1 MVITGQYRSGVAIET
16 AIHDGIGSDP
26 IYAIYQIAQP
36 SVLPF
41 LHPFAMSCHVLPE
54 CGLVFELS
62 SPHVRWT
69 SAMRLKSASP
79 RFRLMSHL
87 FWHLK
92 LPEVTWQY
100 GDWLNHVKPND
111 AALGVILC
119 SFDMNHRVP
128 GCTFPSCSV
137 YHGIQPRV
145 GHTSACALQRFQKWE
160 ADAAWLPL
168 GTCLVTV

>member
-1 MVITGQYRSGVAIET
+1 MELDRIPYMPYIRLHNPQFCLFCILLPCLAMFCQSA
-16 AIHDGIGSDP
+16 
-26 IYAIYQIAQP
+26 
-36 SVLPF
+36 VLY
-41 LHPFAMSCHVLPE
+41 SSWV
-54 CGLVFELS
+54 

>member
-1 MVITGQYRSGVAIET
+1 MELDRIPYIT
-16 AIHDGIGSDP
+16 
-26 IYAIYQIAQP
+26 
-36 SVLPF
+36 
-41 LHPFAMSCHVLPE
+41 LHKPQFCLFASFCHVLP
-54 CGLVFELS
+54 CFAR
-62 SPHVRWT
+62 VR
-69 SAMRLKSASP
+69 SCIRVEFPLMSGERLQYGWNP
-79 RFRLMSHL
+79 PVLCFRLMSQL

-92 LPEVTWQY
+92 LPEVTWKY

-111 AALGVILC
+111 AALGVLLC

-160 ADAAWLPL
+160 ADAAWLPWRL
-168 GTCLVTV
+168 AYLVQFAVGNQWR